1 MEVAIVDDEKVIRE
15 QIKKLAV
22 KYEPD
27 CNVKYYETGEELLAE
42 GKKFDVLF
50 LDIQMEGMNGIDTAR
65 ALREKQEDMVV
76 IFITG
81 VKEYVFEAF
90 DVSAFHY
97 LLKPVEE
104 KKFSEVF
111 ERAKKEVEKRTTQGQ
126 KNIFIKTRNR
136 SFTIN
141 HDNILYIENR
151 GKKVEIHTSNEI
163 IDTYASMNDLEKQLG
178 GNFYR
183 CHRGYLVN
191 IQRTE
196 LYFLLVPGTVGL
208 LVCLL
213 LRTIMITIENDMPK
227 LLCDRYP
234 ILSIIVPAIL
244 ILSLLS
250 ILYVVKTFQN
260 MIVLN
265 REKNSRIILEK
276 QIGSMQ
282 EHMEE
287 MEHIYSGT
295 RSMKHD
301 MKNTLSVIMQ
311 LATGNE
317 ETENAE
323 LQAYL
328 SELNRTMERLE
339 FQFRTGNTVVDT
351 LLNMKYHEAVRTIPD
366 MQMDA
371 DRLLFP
377 DNLLIQ
383 SYDIGIILGNALA
396 CRKLKGKESDAE
408 TFIRLSSFRKGKMI
422 FIEITNS
429 FDGNVIR
436 KRQSEFPATDKA
448 DKEAHGIGLAN
459 IKSVAEKYHGG
470 VDWSVDGKV
479 FILSVM
485 MKDERRTENEY

>member
-1 MEVAIVDDEKVIRE
+1 M
-15 QIKKLAV
+15 
-22 KYEPD
+22 
-27 CNVKYYETGEELLAE
+27 
-42 GKKFDVLF
+42 
-50 LDIQMEGMNGIDTAR
+50 
-65 ALREKQEDMVV
+65 
-76 IFITG
+76 
-81 VKEYVFEAF
+81 
-90 DVSAFHY
+90 
-97 LLKPVEE
+97 
-104 KKFSEVF
+104 
-111 ERAKKEVEKRTTQGQ
+111 
-126 KNIFIKTRNR
+126 
-136 SFTIN
+136 
-141 HDNILYIENR
+141 
-151 GKKVEIHTSNEI
+151 
-163 IDTYASMNDLEKQLG
+163 
-178 GNFYR
+178 
-183 CHRGYLVN
+183 
-191 IQRTE
+191 
-196 LYFLLVPGTVGL
+196 
-208 LVCLL
+208 
-213 LRTIMITIENDMPK
+213 
-227 LLCDRYP
+227 
-234 ILSIIVPAIL
+234 
-244 ILSLLS
+244 
-250 ILYVVKTFQN
+250 
-260 MIVLN
+260 
-265 REKNSRIILEK
+265 EK

-287 MEHIYSGT
+287 MEHIYSGI

-383 SYDIGIILGNALA
+383 SYDIGIILGNALDNAIEA

-408 TFIRLSSFRKGKMI
+408 TFIRLSSFQKGKMI

>member
-1 MEVAIVDDEKVIRE
+1 MYDVINVCLDVIVALGQGYCLQYFLGSFLEGREKDRRINGLLVMVVYGVLRLGINFILPADNESIRTVGKITLMFVIIV
-15 QIKKLAV
+15 
-22 KYEPD
+22 
-27 CNVKYYETGEELLAE
+27 LLALLFYKGVQAITAFLAITFMAVSE
-42 GKKFDVLF
+42 ITFFLSYMLMQIGGNLFDLWVWLLEKGYIAVDTFEWIVQISATFLQIIFYGIFLVLLYF
-50 LDIQMEGMNGIDTAR
+50 
-65 ALREKQEDMVV
+65 ALRK
-76 IFITG
+76 II
-81 VKEYVFEAF
+81 
-90 DVSAFHY
+90 
-97 LLKPVEE
+97 
-104 KKFSEVF
+104 
-111 ERAKKEVEKRTTQGQ
+111 
-126 KNIFIKTRNR
+126 R
-136 SFTIN
+136 SFS
-141 HDNILYIENR
+141 D
-151 GKKVEIHTSNEI
+151 K
-163 IDTYASMNDLEKQLG
+163 D
-178 GNFYR
+178 YR
-183 CHRGYLVN
+183 

-265 REKNSRIILEK
+265 REKNSWIILEK

-287 MEHIYSGT
+287 MEHIYSGI

-351 LLNMKYHEAVRTIPD
+351 LLNMKYHEAVRIIPD

-383 SYDIGIILGNALA
+383 SYDIGIILGNALDNAIEA